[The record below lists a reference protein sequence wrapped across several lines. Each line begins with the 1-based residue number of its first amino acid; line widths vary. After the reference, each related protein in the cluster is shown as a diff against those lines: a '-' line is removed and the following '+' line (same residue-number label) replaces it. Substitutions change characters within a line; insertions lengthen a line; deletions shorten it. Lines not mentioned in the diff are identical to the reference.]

1 MEDEPMTTDTP
12 LSREKVLSALVDA
25 LEPLSHVHAFWEGG
39 AAGFD
44 RVDQWSD
51 ADIQMVVEDDQVE
64 ETFGVIEGTL
74 GSLSEIDV
82 RYRLPEPTWHGHS
95 QCFYRLKDA
104 SPYLM
109 IDLVIMKE
117 TSEADRFMEVSIH
130 GKPHVFFDKTGA
142 VEDKA
147 VDLEAHL
154 AKIEARLESL
164 KNMFNLFW
172 ILTPKEIYRGN
183 SIEAV
188 SFYMNYTLRPLV
200 EALRIK
206 HCPIRFFYSTR
217 YVHYDLPPEVVA
229 RLEPLYFPKDIQTM
243 GTYREEAEA
252 WFWEVIGEI
261 DLEEVKQNLRATGA
275 KLKD

>member
-1 MEDEPMTTDTP
+1 MTTETP
-12 LSREKVLSALVDA
+12 LSREQVLSALVNA
-25 LEPLSHVHAFWEGG
+25 LEPLAHVHAFWEGG

-51 ADIQMVVEDDQVE
+51 ADVQMVVEDDRVE
-64 ETFGVIEGTL
+64 ETFEVIEAAL

-82 RYRLPEPTWHGHS
+82 KFRLPEPTWHGHS

-117 TSEADRFMEVSIH
+117 TSDADRFMEASIH
-130 GKPHVFFDKTGA
+130 GKPNVFFDKKN
-142 VEDKA
+142 VVQDKA
-147 VDLEAHL
+147 VDLETHL
-154 AKIEARLESL
+154 TKIKGRLESL
-164 KNMFNLFW
+164 RNMFNLFW

-183 SIEAV
+183 SIEAM
-188 SFYMNYTLRPLV
+188 SFYMNYTMRPLV

-217 YVHYDLPPEVVA
+217 YVHYDLPQQVVT
-229 RLEPLYFPKDIQTM
+229 RLETLYFPKDTKTM
-243 GTYREEAEA
+243 AKYREEAET
-252 WFWEVIGEI
+252 WFWEVLDEI
-261 DLEEVKQNLRATGA
+261 DLEEIQQNLSNQDRRD
-275 KLKD
+275 KS